1 VLEEG
6 EHAPVRLNA
15 DRLRAR
21 AAQAGVLDEY
31 GIQQLCES
39 GIFSHS
45 EARHDLLLAVNY
57 RGVGEY
63 SCFCADLVQAEAD
76 DGIVSHGYV
85 GIPLF
90 SCRLHPRNVV
100 AGAKPRMVADLG
112 ALRDDDDGGGADSVN
127 AGIAF
132 YDEERL
138 RKLRLPAPTSF
149 AAWVGL
155 LQTCGLRVRIG
166 RPVRALRGG

>member
-1 VLEEG
+1 MG
-6 EHAPVRLNA
+6 
-15 DRLRAR
+15 
-21 AAQAGVLDEY
+21 AGVDEV
-31 GIQQLCES
+31 L
-39 GIFSHS
+39 
-45 EARHDLLLAVNY
+45 AMAAVNY

-112 ALRDDDDGGGADSVN
+112 ALRV
-127 AGIAF
+127 
-132 YDEERL
+132 EH
-138 RKLRLPAPTSF
+138 LP
-149 AAWVGL
+149 V
-155 LQTCGLRVRIG
+155 VY
-166 RPVRALRGG
+166 